1 MSYSE
6 LLTYLGMLDA
16 SLTNII
22 VNQEIEKSSATS
34 EESDKDSTTNS
45 VLDLNHNNLK
55 ELQKDIRLRN
65 ILL

>member
-34 EESDKDSTTNS
+34 EELDKDSTTNS
-45 VLDLNHNNLK
+45 VLDPNHNNLK

-65 ILL
+65 IL